1 MKQPR
6 RSALVDLVMKDASEV
21 EKAEAT
27 VHWFGFLRTLLK
39 VAREEE
45 LRQRV
50 DSRESGVDDRFAA

>member
-6 RSALVDLVMKDASEV
+6 RSALIDLVMKDASEE

-27 VHWFGFLRTLLK
+27 LHWFGFLRTLMK
-39 VAREEE
+39 IAREEE
-45 LRQRV
+45 LHQMV